1 MDVGLFGHDVYF
13 PKDGI
18 TVRKCAHLCAR
29 NRFTPWDSRR
39 PGLKHCNVSKD
50 QSFGVAETPAF
61 CINMFL
67 VPSPKP
73 HATGP
78 GQSACANPW
87 MVRNREK
94 SRVNSELLRELRKLV
109 DADNCVCHFAKI
121 LSTFVTLLLCS
132 PWCSSCSHAFLFQLD
147 ANFFQDLKQISCL
160 GGIEVQWQE
169 KQKQRSRPKPSEF
182 KKKYKSTRIM
192 DTRVRCVAI
201 AKESALAFQV
211 KN

>member
-1 MDVGLFGHDVYF
+1 MLGSTIWMLDDVGLSGRDVYF

-39 PGLKHCNVSKD
+39 PGLKHCNISKDQSD

-78 GQSACANPW
+78 GQS
-87 MVRNREK
+87 VK
-94 SRVNSELLRELRKLV
+94 V
-109 DADNCVCHFAKI
+109 H
-121 LSTFVTLLLCS
+121 
-132 PWCSSCSHAFLFQLD
+132 
-147 ANFFQDLKQISCL
+147 
-160 GGIEVQWQE
+160 VQTHGW
-169 KQKQRSRPKPSEF
+169 
-182 KKKYKSTRIM
+182 
-192 DTRVRCVAI
+192 
-201 AKESALAFQV
+201 
-211 KN
+211 